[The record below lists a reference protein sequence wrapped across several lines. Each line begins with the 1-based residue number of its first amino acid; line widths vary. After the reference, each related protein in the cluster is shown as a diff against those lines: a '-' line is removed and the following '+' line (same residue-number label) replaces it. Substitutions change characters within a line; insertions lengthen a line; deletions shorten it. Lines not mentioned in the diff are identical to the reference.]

1 MFTREIIQLKA
12 VHNILSFGFKVL
24 NPVSTIFKSKNLYS
38 QAMKHL
44 KNIACILIFV
54 FASVSI
60 FGQTAEI
67 HMEIQN
73 IEGTGGELVTGIFDN
88 ATDFKNKTKPFRAS
102 KIEITDSSV
111 SYTYLD
117 IPIGNYAIAVFHD
130 TNGDGKVNTKSM
142 KIPTE
147 GVGVSGKMPKM
158 RAPKFEE
165 TAFKLENDT
174 VIIIRMVYPSSK

>member
-1 MFTREIIQLKA
+1 MKYLIR
-12 VHNILSFGFKVL
+12 
-24 NPVSTIFKSKNLYS
+24 TIF
-38 QAMKHL
+38 
-44 KNIACILIFV
+44 ILLFV
-54 FASVSI
+54 FATVSI

-67 HMEIQN
+67 HVEIQN

-88 ATDFKNKTKPFRAS
+88 ASDFKNKTKPFRAS

-111 SYTYLD
+111 SYTYSD

-142 KIPTE
+142 KIPIE

-165 TAFKLENDT
+165 TAFILKNDT
-174 VIIIRMVYPSSK
+174 VIVIRMVYPSSK